1 MRSILLTTMVLP
13 QVKFSQLFINNEFVN
28 SSTGKTFKTIN
39 PTTEEVICEVQEPSD
54 ADINKAVAAAKAAF
68 KRGSPWRTMD
78 ASARGHL
85 LYKLADLIEKNA
97 DYIARLEALDN
108 GKAVSSALDDVG
120 FAVQMTRYYAGLA
133 DKINGKVIPADGN
146 VVTFTRSEPAGVVL
160 GITPW
165 NYPFFLAMLK
175 VAPSLCAGCT
185 IVLKPAEQT
194 PLSAI
199 YLGSLVCEAGFPPGV
214 VNILPGYG
222 ETTGASLC
230 VHPDIRVIS
239 FTGSTEVGQLIMKA
253 ASTNIKHVKLEL
265 GGKSPLIIFADAD
278 FEAAAQTAHEAT
290 MVNHGQC
297 CVAGTRI
304 FVESSIYDKMVN
316 RLKELAEARK
326 VGDPFAGDTIQGP
339 QVDDVQF
346 KRVMSYIESGKKEG
360 ARLVTGG
367 SRLGQK
373 GYFIQPTVFAD
384 VTDEMTIAKEE
395 IFGPVQSVLRFK
407 TVDEVIDRANA
418 THYGLGAGVFTSD
431 MDKAMRVAQAVE
443 AGSFWINCYNLVGA
457 QVPFGGYKMSGVGK
471 ELGEE
476 GVKCYLQT
484 KVITMPISQKNS

>member
-1 MRSILLTTMVLP
+1 MSLP
-13 QVKFSQLFINNEFVN
+13 EVKYTQLFINNEYVN
-28 SSTGKTFKTIN
+28 SSSGKTFKTIN
-39 PTTEEVICEVQEPSD
+39 PTTEEVICAVQEPSD
-54 ADINKAVAAAKAAF
+54 ADINKAVAAAKTAF

-108 GKAVSSALDDVG
+108 GKTVNSAMGDVG
-120 FAVQMTRYYAGLA
+120 FAAQMTRYYAGLA
-133 DKINGKVIPADGN
+133 DKIDGKVIPADGP

-165 NYPFFLAMLK
+165 NYPFFLALLK

-185 IVLKPAEQT
+185 IILKPAEQA
-194 PLSAI
+194 PLR
-199 YLGSLVCEAGFPPGV
+199 FPPGV

-253 ASTNIKHVKLEL
+253 ASTNVKHVKLEL

-304 FVESSIYDKMVN
+304 FVESPIYDKMVN

-326 VGDPFAGDTIQGP
+326 VGNPFAGDTIQGP
-339 QVDDVQF
+339 QVDEVQF
-346 KRVMSYIESGKKEG
+346 KRVLSYIESGKKEG

-367 SRLGQK
+367 SRHGQK

-384 VTDEMTIAKEE
+384 VTDDMTIAKEE
-395 IFGPVQSVLRFK
+395 IFGPVQSVLRFN
-407 TVDEVIDRANA
+407 TLDEVIDRANA

-431 MDKAMRVAQAVE
+431 MDKAMRLAQAIE
-443 AGSFWINCYNLVGA
+443 AGSFWINCYNLVAA
-457 QVPFGGYKMSGVGK
+457 QVPFGGYKMSGIGK

-484 KVITMPISQKNS
+484 KVISMPISQKNS